1 MRIKR
6 MIICLILLIVKG
18 LTKWKYVCVSTRTC
32 ALLCL
37 KIFKTNAQFIID
49 QQTNRIHHTCT
60 LY

>member
-18 LTKWKYVCVSTRTC
+18 LTKWKYVCVSTGT
-32 ALLCL
+32 CL

-49 QQTNRIHHTCT
+49 QQTNRIHHAYT